1 MFSIDDIFLVIIS
14 VIKSKFSKC
23 ELLCS
28 NCHQEH
34 HHPDLNM
41 KNVPEMIS
49 KMESEISENKKK
61 KSFSNRDDWGNV
73 CPICGTRFPKVK
85 GKIYCSKECR
95 EIFKTCSNY
104 EGNLISIE
112 DAYNKLIEL
121 NVDVNKMKKS
131 VRESVNKIMEY
142 KPISKEIVTEDV
154 IEEQPRRRRRRRTK
168 SISE

>member
-1 MFSIDDIFLVIIS
+1 MTTKDKECLVCG
-14 VIKSKFSKC
+14 KTYKYC
-23 ELLCS
+23 GHC
-28 NCHQEH
+28 N
-34 HHPDLNM
+34 
-41 KNVPEMIS
+41 KNGIVDTWR
-49 KMESEISENKKK
+49 N
-61 KSFSNRDDWGNV
+61 
-73 CPICGTRFPKVK
+73 T
-85 GKIYCSKECR
+85 YCSKECR

-154 IEEQPRRRRRRRTK
+154 IEEQPRRRRRRKTK
-168 SISE
+168 SINE